1 MSHKYDI
8 LKTLTEIIKR
18 FFKNEDLKVTLK
30 TTANDIEEWDS
41 LNHMDLI
48 RTIELEF
55 LIEFDFFEVMDF
67 ENISELVNSI
77 ENKI

>member
-18 FFKNEDLKVTLK
+18 FFKNEDLNVTLK

>member
-1 MSHKYDI
+1 MNHKYDI
-8 LKTLTEIIKR
+8 LQTLTEIIKR